1 MTLFRRF
8 FLLLVLAALL
18 PVLLASAFFLRSGKR
33 AEENSRQ
40 LHDQLTRLT
49 ATTVETELG
58 RMNRALSFATELNR
72 PNLDEFQELKLLQQT
87 VVSYPGYSLLSVLGP
102 DMVES
107 IRVGDTSLFPG
118 GGVDRS
124 AEAIVRRSRET
135 GTIKLS
141 PVTLIASEPVLTF
154 AYPLKRDR
162 TLYAVYNLSTLWRQ
176 VHKLRVG
183 ENGRIVLARKD
194 GTPLPGIIDDFPEKD
209 WKGPGPLPN
218 DSGWLTSIPTTQGS
232 MVGAYSKTPSL
243 PWRVLTLQP
252 RAEAIAIG
260 EGFYIQAFIFLI
272 FLACGAIGLAYWVTR
287 QLTEP
292 LGLLIEA
299 AKRAARHEFTTRVP
313 ELGWGELN
321 LLSQS
326 FNELMDQL
334 KSFED
339 LHVERVFEEKARVD
353 SLVHTIPDGILM
365 ASFDGKILMVNAAA
379 RELLGIESESEDGK
393 KSQTPKRMNEVLK
406 EPKLRDLT
414 LSVQRRKRKSGMAE
428 IEIPPAE
435 GESNRIYSCRAVT
448 VTKDKRDVGILVV
461 MRDVTAE
468 KELDR
473 MKGEFFHSIVHDLR
487 GPIGTIDGFVQIMN
501 ERSELNEKEKMYIG
515 YIRGSCERL
524 KQLVSDILDT
534 AKIESG
540 QIKLEPAP
548 LTAETVMDHMRSL
561 YTIQAETKKIEFKTV
576 EGDAPPV
583 TLECDKELTER
594 VVMNLIG
601 NALKFTPRGGIITLS
616 IGFIGEEGMEF
627 EIADTGPGI
636 PKSKLES
643 VFEKF
648 KQLEDGNQ
656 AQGYGLGLS
665 ICKKVV
671 ELHGGRIW
679 VESDESQ
686 GSRFKFRLPLK
697 PKIDETLG
705 VA

>member
-1 MTLFRRF
+1 MTLFQRF
-8 FLLLVLAALL
+8 FLLLVLASLM
-18 PVLLASAFFLRSGKR
+18 PVLAASTFFLRSGEK
-33 AEENSRQ
+33 AEENAHQ

-49 ATTVETELG
+49 ADAVEAELG
-58 RMNRALSFATELNR
+58 RMNRALSFASELNR

-87 VVSYPGYSLLSVLGP
+87 AISYPGYSLLSLLGP
-102 DMVES
+102 NMVEMV
-107 IRVGDTSLFPG
+107 RVGDTALFPG
-118 GGVDRS
+118 GNVDRS
-124 AEAIVRRSRET
+124 AETIVRRSRET
-135 GTIKLS
+135 GRLKLS
-141 PVTLIASEPVLTF
+141 PVSLVANEPVLAL
-154 AYPLKRDR
+154 AYPLRRNR
-162 TLYAVYNLSTLWRQ
+162 TLYAVYNLSTLWARLK
-176 VHKLRVG
+176 KLRVG
-183 ENGRIVLARKD
+183 DNGRIILTSKN
-194 GTPLPGIIDDFPEKD
+194 GTPLPGIVGTFPEPN
-209 WKGPGPLPN
+209 WKGPGALN
-218 DSGWLTSIPTTQGS
+218 AKSGWLDKIPTKRGTL
-232 MVGAYSKTPSL
+232 VGAYSKTPSL

-252 RAEAIAIG
+252 RSKAVSIG
-260 EGFYIQAFIFLI
+260 EGFYMKAFLFL
-272 FLACGAIGLAYWVTR
+272 FLLTVAAISLAYWVTR

-292 LGLLIEA
+292 LGHLIEA
-299 AKRAARHEFTTRVP
+299 AKRASRHDFQQRVP

-365 ASFDGKILMVNAAA
+365 ASFDGEILMVNAAA
-379 RELLGIESESEDGK
+379 RELLEMDPAPEDGEP
-393 KSQTPKRMNEVLK
+393 QTLKRMNEVLK
-406 EPKLRDLT
+406 DSKLRDLT
-414 LSVQRRKRKSGMAE
+414 LSVQRRKRNSGSAE
-428 IEIPPAE
+428 IEIPASE
-435 GESNRIYSCRAVT
+435 GDSNRVFACRAVT
-448 VTKDKRDVGILVV
+448 VTKDNRDVGILVV

-468 KELDR
+468 RELDR

-540 QIKLEPAP
+540 QIRLNPEPLPTEAV
-548 LTAETVMDHMRSL
+548 LQQMRSL
-561 YTIQAETKKIEFKTV
+561 YAIQAETKNIKLKLV
-576 EGDAPPV
+576 EGDAPPAV
-583 TLECDKELTER
+583 LECDKELTER

-601 NALKFTPRGGIITLS
+601 NALKFTPRGGMITLT
-616 IGFIGEEGMEF
+616 IGFVGEEGMEF

-636 PKSKLES
+636 PKSKLET

-648 KQLEDGNQ
+648 KQLEGGEQ

-679 VESDESQ
+679 VESDEGQ

-697 PKIDETLG
+697 PKVLDATAG
-705 VA
+705 MA